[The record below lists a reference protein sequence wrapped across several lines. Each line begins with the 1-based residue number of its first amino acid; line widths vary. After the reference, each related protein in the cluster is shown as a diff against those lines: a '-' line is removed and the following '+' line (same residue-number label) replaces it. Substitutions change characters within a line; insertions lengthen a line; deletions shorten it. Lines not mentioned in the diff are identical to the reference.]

1 MAQSRWMLVAL
12 EGQYRGRRFGI
23 PDLGL
28 RFGREA
34 DNNLILDDEK
44 ISRRHAVVTEQ
55 NGVLVLEDLKSRN
68 GSFVN
73 GQRINRVELKVG
85 DKIALGNSLFEV
97 NPAEETTDPLPVV
110 SEATLVSPPKP
121 LARTQAISVGP
132 AAASPGAFNLAAP
145 NLASAGESLPPRST
159 APSPVSATGTAA
171 PVVRPSGVE
180 SSPEPCPDPDIFNEA
195 TGILTPDK
203 RRELEQRELEMRA
216 SAKRIFDEP
225 TGMLPGV
232 TSKEP
237 IFGGAASGM
246 GSNLAHPLSLSEPPI
261 GAAMMQGAIP
271 AMPSDLG
278 GSPVLPASS
287 GSKRGLL
294 YGGAALALVILL
306 IALVAGKSG
315 SDSSGSS
322 PASVSTGVEAP
333 PVASEG
339 KGLAS
344 VLDGKAVNANPAA
357 QLLTPEEQAL
367 PKAERE
373 ARAVEH
379 VELGESQ
386 LASSRL
392 KEARDEFDKALALD
406 PACQVCLIR
415 LTKVRSMI
423 KQDVERYRNEA
434 LRASAA
440 MDFSAA
446 KRSWERV
453 RELET
458 DPDAV
463 RQAEQGI
470 LQARQQLQQQ
480 PNR

>member
-12 EGQYRGRRFGI
+12 EGQYKGRRFSI
-23 PDLGL
+23 ADQGL

-44 ISRRHAVVTEQ
+44 ISRRHAVLTEQ
-55 NGVLVLEDLKSRN
+55 NGVAVLEDLKSRN

-73 GQRINRVELKVG
+73 GQRITRVELKVG

-132 AAASPGAFNLAAP
+132 AAASPGAFNLASP
-145 NLASAGESLPPRST
+145 NLATAGETLPPRST
-159 APSPVSATGTAA
+159 APGSMAATGTAA

-180 SSPEPCPDPDIFNEA
+180 SSPEPRPDADIFNEA

-203 RRELEQRELEMRA
+203 RRELEQRELEKRGGD
-216 SAKRIFDEP
+216 KRIFEEP
-225 TGMLPGV
+225 TGMLHGV
-232 TSKEP
+232 TTQEP
-237 IFGGAASGM
+237 IFGGAASGAV
-246 GSNLAHPLSLSEPPI
+246 SNLAHPASFSEAPI
-261 GAAMMQGAIP
+261 GAVMMQGAIP
-271 AMPSDLG
+271 AMPSDVG
-278 GSPVLPASS
+278 GAPVLPAA

-294 YGGAALALVILL
+294 YGTAALALVILL

-315 SDSSGSS
+315 SGSS
-322 PASVSTGVEAP
+322 SSSTASVSAGVEAP
-333 PVASEG
+333 PAPAEN

-344 VLDGKAVNANPAA
+344 VFDGKAPAGNSAA
-357 QLLTPEEQAL
+357 QLLTSEEQAL

-373 ARAVEH
+373 ARAMEH

>member
-12 EGQYRGRRFGI
+12 EGQFKGRRFSI
-23 PDLGL
+23 PEQGL

-44 ISRRHAVVTEQ
+44 ISRRHAILTEQ
-55 NGVLVLEDLKSRN
+55 NGVPVLEDLKSRN

-73 GQRINRVELKVG
+73 SQRITRAELKIG

-97 NPAEETTDPLPVV
+97 NPAEETTDPLPMI

-121 LARTQAISVGP
+121 LARTQAISVAPP
-132 AAASPGAFNLAAP
+132 AAATFNLAAP
-145 NLASAGESLPPRST
+145 AAKLAEPLPPRTTSPAGAVAAAPGGAGAGAGVSARPPVATDVAASAGAE
-159 APSPVSATGTAA
+159 G
-171 PVVRPSGVE
+171 
-180 SSPEPCPDPDIFNEA
+180 DIFNEA

-203 RRELEQRELEMRA
+203 RRELEQRELEQRDKN
-216 SAKRIFDEP
+216 KRIFEEP

-232 TSKEP
+232 ATQEP
-237 IFGGAASGM
+237 IFGGAAAG
-246 GSNLAHPLSLSEPPI
+246 GVPNLAADVGLSGGLLP
-261 GAAMMQGAIP
+261 GVIP
-271 AMPSDLG
+271 AMPSDVG
-278 GSPVLPASS
+278 GASMPAPA
-287 GSKRGLL
+287 GSKRGML
-294 YGGAALALVILL
+294 YGSAAVIFVVLM
-306 IALVAGKSG
+306 IAVVAGRSG
-315 SDSSGSS
+315 PSTSGA
-322 PASVSTGVEAP
+322 PASAPAVAPEAP
-333 PVASEG
+333 TPGEK

-344 VLDGKAVNANPAA
+344 VLDGKVAPSSGTS
-357 QLLTPEEQAL
+357 QLLTAEEQAL
-367 PKAERE
+367 SKAERE

-423 KQDVERYRNEA
+423 KQDVERYRTEA

-440 MDFSAA
+440 MDFAAA

-453 RELET
+453 LELET
-458 DPDAV
+458 EPESV
-463 RQAEQGI
+463 RQAQQGVQ
-470 LQARQQLQQQ
+470 QARQQLQQQ